1 MKTLAVT
8 VRFAALALTA
18 AFGSTAFAQAA
29 GQDQAG
35 FTLALNEAPLIQ
47 NWEPTLAANDEQA
60 QARSTER
67 ELVISVEAISE
78 KLNEQLEAK
87 MAEKL
92 ELAI

>member
-18 AFGSTAFAQAA
+18 ALSSTAFAQAA

-35 FTLALNEAPLIQ
+35 FTLAMNDAPLIE
-47 NWEPTLAANDEQA
+47 NWEPTLAATGEQA
-60 QARSTER
+60 QARSMEQK
-67 ELVISVEAISE
+67 LVVSVEAIAE
-78 KLNEQLEAK
+78 KLNQKLEAK
-87 MAEKL
+87 LAEKL

>member
-1 MKTLAVT
+1 MNTLAVT

-18 AFGSTAFAQAA
+18 AFGSTAFAQSA

-35 FTLALNEAPLIQ
+35 FTLALNDAPPIQ

-67 ELVISVEAISE
+67 ELLISVEAIAE
-78 KLNEQLEAK
+78 KLNAQLEAK
-87 MAEKL
+87 MAAKL